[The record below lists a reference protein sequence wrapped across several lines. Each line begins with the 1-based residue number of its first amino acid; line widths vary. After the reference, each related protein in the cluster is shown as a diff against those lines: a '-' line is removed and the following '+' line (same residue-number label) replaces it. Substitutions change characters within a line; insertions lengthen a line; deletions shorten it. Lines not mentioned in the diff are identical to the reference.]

1 MSSLRL
7 CIYIIKTFSLHPGYF
22 VSFHFFVTASP
33 LYFISAR
40 HHSFHCNDDRIV
52 TKKKEKKRKQIG
64 KQIFGLFVY
73 YFFAAFSVWDLY
85 LHLVFPCNLISGV
98 AIKQCIVIEIDGVWV
113 ELEVWWSGML
123 VVDDNILS
131 LKLVRW
137 WLSVCWHYRK
147 LNLSVLSVLLCN
159 YWKP

>member
-52 TKKKEKKRKQIG
+52 TKKKRKKTKTNRKANIW
-64 KQIFGLFVY
+64 IICLLFFCGLFRLRFV
-73 YFFAAFSVWDLY
+73 FTLGFSLQFDL
-85 LHLVFPCNLISGV
+85 
-98 AIKQCIVIEIDGVWV
+98 
-113 ELEVWWSGML
+113 WSC
-123 VVDDNILS
+123 D
-131 LKLVRW
+131 
-137 WLSVCWHYRK
+137 
-147 LNLSVLSVLLCN
+147 
-159 YWKP
+159 